1 MAVVDCVET
10 NQSREQ
16 PQIGLGETVAR
27 KVAMTAEALLVSRL
41 SLGEAAAID
50 AIVDRVV
57 NKSIRFF
64 DRTAQHRGVEVER
77 RIAEF
82 LEFRVQHANDFGGF
96 IIDDR
101 ARLAVPQDRDSGA
114 AGEARAR
121 GAIDLMDME
130 NAVDRPEIVEAARI
144 GPSLPLGK
152 VRLQDRNRVLEPL

>member
-96 IIDDR
+96 SLLTIVRVSRSHKTGTVARPVKPGR
-101 ARLAVPQDRDSGA
+101 AAL
-114 AGEARAR
+114 
-121 GAIDLMDME
+121 
-130 NAVDRPEIVEAARI
+130 
-144 GPSLPLGK
+144 
-152 VRLQDRNRVLEPL
+152 